1 MTFFTDNVSSQ
12 LTVLG
17 MNSEHSGV
25 ALQAVEFWSTV
36 CDEELELQEEAN
48 EAFEIGEQPER
59 VSFDFAK
66 TAAPEILPVL
76 LWMLTQQVKVAFAS
90 CTNQLYLFDIDKWLF
105 W

>member
-1 MTFFTDNVSSQ
+1 
-12 LTVLG
+12 
-17 MNSEHSGV
+17 MNSEHQGV

-48 EAFEIGEQPER
+48 EAFEVGEQPER

-76 LWMLTQQVKVAFAS
+76 LWMLTQQVSTKSLIVICMLLLTTFFS
-90 CTNQLYLFDIDKWLF
+90 
-105 W
+105 

>member
-1 MTFFTDNVSSQ
+1 
-12 LTVLG
+12 

-48 EAFEIGEQPER
+48 EALDMGEQPER

-76 LWMLTQQVKVAFAS
+76 LWMLTQQVGMVHSHHTRS
-90 CTNQLYLFDIDKWLF
+90 CLLLTCVESTFSGRGS
-105 W
+105 

>member
-1 MTFFTDNVSSQ
+1 
-12 LTVLG
+12 
-17 MNSEHSGV
+17 MNSEHQGV

-48 EAFEIGEQPER
+48 EAFEVGEQPER

-76 LWMLTQQVKVAFAS
+76 LWMLTQQVSTKSLIVVCMLLLTTFFPYFS
-90 CTNQLYLFDIDKWLF
+90 T
-105 W
+105 

>member
-1 MTFFTDNVSSQ
+1 
-12 LTVLG
+12 

-48 EAFEIGEQPER
+48 EALEIGEQPER

-76 LWMLTQQVKVAFAS
+76 LWMLTQQVGIRIKIVTFNSTA
-90 CTNQLYLFDIDKWLF
+90 NMVDIGRRCR
-105 W
+105 